1 MTIQKMAEKIA
12 AVVDSQQRF
21 LILKD
26 GEIVG
31 TNTIRWVQHGAVIL
45 YSDNDPFDMPA
56 IKKALNKYIKAVSA
70 A

>member
-12 AVVDSQQRF
+12 QVIDNQQRF

-31 TNTIRWVQHGAVIL
+31 TNTIRWIQHGAVIL
-45 YSDNDPFDMPA
+45 YSDNDPFDESA
-56 IKKALNKYIKAVSA
+56 IEKAMNKYFKAIA
-70 A
+70 